1 MITRIHDEITLSEP
15 TTGHEQHFF
24 WGNFAHVY
32 VYDPADDGPEC
43 ETITRIL
50 ARHPLYVPGL
60 EKQAIRVSRHLDA
73 AALALYGEPFAKIGE
88 DRRTTVRE
96 RVAQTLARK
105 RIS

>member
-1 MITRIHDEITLSEP
+1 MTPESMPPLFP
-15 TTGHEQHFF
+15 TAHMTHFLNMPVS
-24 WGNFAHVY
+24 GVY

-60 EKQAIRVSRHLDA
+60 EKQATKVSRHLDA
-73 AALALYGEPFAKIGE
+73 AALALHGKPFAKIGE
-88 DRRTTVRE
+88 DRRTIVRE

-105 RIS
+105 RVS

>member
-1 MITRIHDEITLSEP
+1 MPVS
-15 TTGHEQHFF
+15 G
-24 WGNFAHVY
+24 VY

-60 EKQAIRVSRHLDA
+60 EKQATKVSRHLDA
-73 AALALYGEPFAKIGE
+73 AALALHGKPFAKIGE
-88 DRRTTVRE
+88 DRRTIVRE

-105 RIS
+105 RVS